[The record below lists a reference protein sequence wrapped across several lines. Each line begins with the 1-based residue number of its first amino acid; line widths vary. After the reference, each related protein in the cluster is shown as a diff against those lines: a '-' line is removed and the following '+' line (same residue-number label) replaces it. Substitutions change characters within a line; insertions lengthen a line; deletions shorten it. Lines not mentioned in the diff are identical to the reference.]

1 MIEVQ
6 NIQKSFGAHEV
17 LKGID
22 AQFEQGKTNLI
33 IGQSGSGKTVF
44 LKCLVGLHEPDH
56 GAILFNDRNTARMDQ
71 KERQLL
77 RQEIGMVFQGSAL
90 FDSLTVEENVMFPLN
105 MFTRMSLG
113 EKKDRVDFCLNRVKL
128 EGANKKYP
136 AEISGGMMKRVAIA
150 RSIAM
155 NPKYLFCDEPNSG
168 LDPQTVWSL
177 TICTDHPGIWDHHG
191 DQHPRYEF
199 CYGDRDHIIFL
210 KNGVKAWEGDRHEI
224 IRSDQPDITEFA
236 SPPNSRAFEKHKAVE
251 EKPRPYVFK

>member
-1 MIEVQ
+1 MIEIQ
-6 NIQKSFGAHEV
+6 NIQKSFGAQEV
-17 LKGID
+17 LKGIN
-22 AQFEQGKTNLI
+22 AQFEKGKTNLI

-44 LKCLVGLHEPDH
+44 LKCLVGLHEPDN
-56 GAILFNDRNTARMDQ
+56 GAILFNERNTARMDQ

-113 EKKDRVDFCLNRVKL
+113 EKRDRVDFCLNRVKL

-168 LDPQTVWSL
+168 LDPQTAVVIDNL
-177 TICTDHPGIWDHHG
+177 VREITQEYGITTVINTHDMNSVMEIG
-191 DQHPRYEF
+191 
-199 CYGDRDHIIFL
+199 DHIIFL
-210 KNGVKAWEGDRHEI
+210 KNGRKAWEGDRHEI
-224 IRSDQPDITEFA
+224 IRSNQPDITEFVFT
-236 SPPNSRAFEKHKAVE
+236 SELFKSIRKAQGGALG
-251 EKPRPYVFK
+251 R

>member
-90 FDSLTVEENVMFPLN
+90 FDSLTVEENVMFALN

-168 LDPQTVWSL
+168 LDPQTAVVIDNL
-177 TICTDHPGIWDHHG
+177 VREITQEYGITTVINTHDMNSVMEIG
-191 DQHPRYEF
+191 
-199 CYGDRDHIIFL
+199 DHIIFL
-210 KNGVKAWEGDRHEI
+210 KNGIKAWEGDRHEI
-224 IRSDQPDITEFA
+224 IRSDQPDITEFVFT
-236 SPPNSRAFEKHKAVE
+236 SELFKSIRKAQGGALGG
-251 EKPRPYVFK
+251 

>member
-44 LKCLVGLHEPDH
+44 LNCLVGLHEPDH

-168 LDPQTVWSL
+168 LDPQTAVVIDNL
-177 TICTDHPGIWDHHG
+177 VREITQEYGITTVINTHDMNSVMEIG
-191 DQHPRYEF
+191 
-199 CYGDRDHIIFL
+199 DHIIFL
-210 KNGVKAWEGDRHEI
+210 KNGIKAWEGDRHEI
-224 IRSDQPDITEFA
+224 IRSDQPDITEFVFT
-236 SPPNSRAFEKHKAVE
+236 SELFKSIRKAQ
-251 EKPRPYVFK
+251 RSG

>member
-44 LKCLVGLHEPDH
+44 LKCLVGLHEPDN
-56 GAILFNDRNTARMDQ
+56 GAILFNDRNTAQLDQ

-105 MFTRMSLG
+105 MFTRMGPG

-168 LDPQTVWSL
+168 LDPQTAVVL
-177 TICTDHPGIWDHHG
+177 DNLVREITQEYGITTVINTHDMNSVMEIG
-191 DQHPRYEF
+191 
-199 CYGDRDHIIFL
+199 DHIIFL
-210 KNGVKAWEGDRHEI
+210 KNGLKAWEGDRHEI
-224 IRSDQPDITEFA
+224 IRSDQPDITEFVFT
-236 SPPNSRAFEKHKAVE
+236 SELFKSIRKAQ
-251 EKPRPYVFK
+251 RSG

>member
-44 LKCLVGLHEPDH
+44 LKCLVGLHEPDN
-56 GAILFNDRNTARMDQ
+56 GAILFNDRDTARMDQ

-168 LDPQTVWSL
+168 LDPQTAVVIDNL
-177 TICTDHPGIWDHHG
+177 VREITQEYGITTVINTHDMNSVMEIG
-191 DQHPRYEF
+191 
-199 CYGDRDHIIFL
+199 DHIIFL

-224 IRSDQPDITEFA
+224 IRSDQPDITEFVFT
-236 SPPNSRAFEKHKAVE
+236 SELFKSIRKAQ
-251 EKPRPYVFK
+251 RSG

>member
-56 GAILFNDRNTARMDQ
+56 GAILFNDRNTAWMDQ

-105 MFTRMSLG
+105 MFTRMSFG

-168 LDPQTVWSL
+168 LDPQTAVVIDNL
-177 TICTDHPGIWDHHG
+177 VREITQEYGITTVINTHDMNSVMEIG
-191 DQHPRYEF
+191 
-199 CYGDRDHIIFL
+199 DHIIFL

-224 IRSDQPDITEFA
+224 IRSDQPDITEFVFT
-236 SPPNSRAFEKHKAVE
+236 SELLKSIRKAQ
-251 EKPRPYVFK
+251 RSS

>member
-44 LKCLVGLHEPDH
+44 LKCLVGLHEPDN
-56 GAILFNDRNTARMDQ
+56 GAILFNDRNTAQLDQ

-105 MFTRMSLG
+105 MFTRMGPG

-168 LDPQTVWSL
+168 LDPQTAVVIDNL
-177 TICTDHPGIWDHHG
+177 VREITQEYGITTVINTHDMNSVMEIG
-191 DQHPRYEF
+191 
-199 CYGDRDHIIFL
+199 DHIIFL
-210 KNGVKAWEGDRHEI
+210 KNGLKAWEGDRHEI
-224 IRSDQPDITEFA
+224 IRSDQPDITEFVFT
-236 SPPNSRAFEKHKAVE
+236 SELFKSIRKAQ
-251 EKPRPYVFK
+251 RSG

>member
-44 LKCLVGLHEPDH
+44 LKCLVGLHEPDN
-56 GAILFNDRNTARMDQ
+56 GAILFNDRDTARMDQ

-105 MFTRMSLG
+105 MFTRMSFG

-168 LDPQTVWSL
+168 LDPQTAVVIDNL
-177 TICTDHPGIWDHHG
+177 VREITQEYGITTVINTHDMNSVMEIG
-191 DQHPRYEF
+191 
-199 CYGDRDHIIFL
+199 DHIIFL
-210 KNGVKAWEGDRHEI
+210 KNGIKAWEGDRHEI
-224 IRSDQPDITEFA
+224 IRSDQPDITEFVFT
-236 SPPNSRAFEKHKAVE
+236 SELFKSIRKAQ
-251 EKPRPYVFK
+251 RSG

>member
-6 NIQKSFGAHEV
+6 NIQKSFGVHEV

-44 LKCLVGLHEPDH
+44 LKCLVGLHEPDN
-56 GAILFNDRNTARMDQ
+56 GAILFNDRDTARMDQ

-105 MFTRMSLG
+105 MFTRMSFG

-168 LDPQTVWSL
+168 LDPQTAVVIDNL
-177 TICTDHPGIWDHHG
+177 VREITQEYGITTVINTHDMNSVMEIG
-191 DQHPRYEF
+191 
-199 CYGDRDHIIFL
+199 DHIIFL
-210 KNGVKAWEGDRHEI
+210 KNGIKAWEGDRHEI
-224 IRSDQPDITEFA
+224 IRSDQPDITEFVFT
-236 SPPNSRAFEKHKAVE
+236 SELFKSIRKAQGGALGG
-251 EKPRPYVFK
+251 

>member
-56 GAILFNDRNTARMDQ
+56 GAILFNDRDTAQMDQ

-105 MFTRMSLG
+105 MFTRMSFG

-168 LDPQTVWSL
+168 LDPQTAVVIDNL
-177 TICTDHPGIWDHHG
+177 VREITQEYGITTVINTHDMNSVMEIG
-191 DQHPRYEF
+191 
-199 CYGDRDHIIFL
+199 DHIIFL
-210 KNGVKAWEGDRHEI
+210 KNGVKAWEGNRHEI
-224 IRSDQPDITEFA
+224 IRSDQPDITEFVFT
-236 SPPNSRAFEKHKAVE
+236 SELFKSIRKAQ
-251 EKPRPYVFK
+251 RSS